1 MGVGCLLPNWPAPS
15 LAPLFQA
22 VLWEIQDATAK
33 AGQVVRESVGGLQTV
48 RSFGAEEQEVCRY
61 KEALERCRR
70 LWWRRDLERALYLLL
85 RRVRKL
91 RAGGGAQV
99 GAGLGGPWGSR
110 CFCQCLLFQVSLLCW
125 EVGDERFVSPQF
137 FQGTYSPVF
146 NPLCAQSTKYL
157 NKEKSAFVHSL
168 FCVKHPSIYSFI
180 RHLAPTSSKFILLII
195 VTESSECSIT
205 GVFVSDGMSRHRGR
219 EAKEWKV
226 LRLSFLLP
234 PDAALG
240 NEGALAELCVAADP
254 GRGPHP
260 RWAPLLPALPGGRG

>member
-1 MGVGCLLPNWPAPS
+1 MSDLLAPS
-15 LAPLFQA
+15 F
-22 VLWEIQDATAK
+22 
-33 AGQVVRESVGGLQTV
+33 
-48 RSFGAEEQEVCRY
+48 F
-61 KEALERCRR
+61 RR
-70 LWWRRDLERALYLLL
+70 
-85 RRVRKL
+85 
-91 RAGGGAQV
+91 
-99 GAGLGGPWGSR
+99 PH
-110 CFCQCLLFQVSLLCW
+110 
-125 EVGDERFVSPQF
+125 
-137 FQGTYSPVF
+137 SPVF

-157 NKEKSAFVHSL
+157 NEEKSAFVHSP

-195 VTESSECSIT
+195 VTESSECGIT
-205 GVFVSDGMSRHRGR
+205 GVFVSDGMSPPRGR

-260 RWAPLLPALPGGRG
+260 WRAPLLPALPGGRG